1 MAMKLRTLIQWLLLG
16 IGLTPLLAAVAFNL
30 PLVLDR
36 VEWFYHKAH
45 LQNLRAD
52 FRDLDQHLASRRE
65 MIRLLAKL
73 PEPNALLGEDNSN
86 KAIDFAR
93 ARFTEWINQILV
105 DQRDI
110 IQIIFLGLDG
120 RERFWL
126 ERDMTTAEWR
136 PTPHLPDLPSSEFL
150 SHIQSLEP
158 GGVLINRI
166 RLDPQAGLQ
175 DPRHLMVLH
184 LVSPVLKPQG
194 AAVMGA
200 VLMTLDVGGMAQ
212 FYRNTYWVNHNGS
225 YLLPGRTLS
234 EQHKAFRDFPGLAE
248 IFAEEKF
255 DLWRGT
261 EGDEVIWVPMF
272 LTEGSGP
279 LWVGRRVDTSPMASL
294 REALAVRA
302 LSIVAGLVF
311 IMILVARWIALQLER
326 FGQDLLT
333 GIRQVLK
340 GGQEVAFAW
349 GGPLEVRALGEELT
363 TLIRSHVTHT
373 RALAEHA
380 REIEDSSRY
389 KSEFLTNVSHE
400 LRTPLNSILLLS
412 KVLADPASGLA
423 DEARHQARVIHE
435 AGSDLRGLIE
445 NILDLSRIEARQ
457 MTFSLDHVDIALL
470 LEGLCELMRPQFE
483 NKNLRLTVVIQP
495 DAPPGLF
502 TDAEKLR
509 QILKNFLSN
518 AVKFT
523 QEGGVSIH
531 VERTEDTQRPLVI
544 RVSDTGVGIPEA
556 KQQSIFEAFQQADG
570 STRRRFGGTGLGLT
584 ISRELTHL
592 LGGLIQVTS
601 QEGQGACFALHLPLG
616 FDYSQVEEERLELL
630 DPPITRPPPEPVT
643 PWIEKSHLPT
653 VLIVA
658 SEVQDLLTLTS
669 LLEKVGFQVAGAGD
683 LEEAIDTL
691 TEEEIGLIVLDAGLA
706 PQVAYD
712 RIKRICAKTST
723 GNTKVPVWLLVDEND
738 TVPAEIGEC
747 LTGSLCRPIQEE
759 GLQAIL
765 SSLQAVSLRAIPG
778 ESP

>member
-1 MAMKLRTLIQWLLLG
+1 MKLRTLIQWLLLG
-16 IGLTPLLAAVAFNL
+16 IGLAPLLVAVALNL
-30 PLVLDR
+30 PLVLNR

-52 FRDLDQHLASRRE
+52 FRDLDQHLASRHE

-73 PEPNALLGEDNSN
+73 PEPGALLGEGKSV
-86 KAIDFAR
+86 KTIDFAR

-110 IQIIFLGLDG
+110 IQILFLGLDG

-136 PTPHLPDLPSSEFL
+136 PTPGLPDRPSSEFL
-150 SHIQSLEP
+150 SHVQSLEP

-166 RLDPQAGLQ
+166 RLDPQGGLQ
-175 DPRHLMVLH
+175 DPRRLMVLH
-184 LVSPVLKPQG
+184 LMSPVMQTQRPV
-194 AAVMGA
+194 VMGA

-234 EQHKAFRDFPGLAE
+234 EERKAFRDFPGLAE
-248 IFAEEKF
+248 IFAEEKL
-255 DLWRGT
+255 DLWRGS

-294 REALAVRA
+294 REALVIRS
-302 LSIVAGLVF
+302 LSIVAGL
-311 IMILVARWIALQLER
+311 ILMVIVVARWIALRLER
-326 FGQDLLT
+326 FGQDLLA

-349 GGPLEVRALGEELT
+349 GGPQEVRALGEELT
-363 TLIRSHVTHT
+363 ALIHSHVAHT

-412 KVLADPASGLA
+412 KVLADPSSGLA
-423 DEARHQARVIHE
+423 DEARQQARVIHE

-445 NILDLSRIEARQ
+445 NILDLSRIEAHQ
-457 MTFSLDHVDIALL
+457 MTFSLDQVDIRLL

-483 NKNLRLTVVIQP
+483 NKQLYLTVVMQP
-495 DAPPGLF
+495 DAPSGLF

-523 QEGGVSIH
+523 QTGGVSIH
-531 VERTEDTQRPLVI
+531 VERTLDAQRPLAI
-544 RVSDTGVGIPEA
+544 RVSDTGVGIPKD

-584 ISRELTHL
+584 ISRELSTL
-592 LGGLIQVTS
+592 LGGLIEVQS
-601 QEGQGACFALHLPLG
+601 QEGQGACFALTLPLD
-616 FDYSQVEEERLELL
+616 FDYSQVEEEHLELL
-630 DPPITRPPPEPVT
+630 EPLAPRTALKPEVEWVT
-643 PWIEKSHLPT
+643 KKPLPT
-653 VLIVA
+653 VLVVA
-658 SEVQDLLTLTS
+658 GEVQDLLTLTP
-669 LLEKVGFQVAGAGD
+669 LLEKEGFRVAGAGD
-683 LEEAIDTL
+683 LEEAADTL
-691 TEEEIGLIVLDAGLA
+691 AEEEIGLVILDAGLA
-706 PQVAYD
+706 PPVECD
-712 RIKRICAKTST
+712 TIRRICSRA
-723 GNTKVPVWLLVDEND
+723 GGGEGKVPLWLLVND
-738 TVPAEIGEC
+738 SEGLSVGIGDC
-747 LTGSLCRPIQEE
+747 VTGSLRRPVGEE
-759 GLQAIL
+759 DLRAIL
-765 SSLQAVSLRAIPG
+765 SSLRIVSLRADTG
-778 ESP
+778 EIA

>member
-1 MAMKLRTLIQWLLLG
+1 MKLRTLIQWFLLG
-16 IGLTPLLAAVAFNL
+16 IGLAPLLVAVAFNL
-30 PLVLDR
+30 PLVLNR

-52 FRDLDQHLASRRE
+52 FRDLDQHLASRHE

-73 PEPNALLGEDNSN
+73 PEPGALLGEGNSTKN
-86 KAIDFAR
+86 IDFAR

-110 IQIIFLGLDG
+110 VQIIFLGLDG

-136 PTPHLPDLPSSEFL
+136 PTMRLPDRPSSEFL

-166 RLDPQAGLQ
+166 RLDPQAGIQ
-175 DPRHLMVLH
+175 DPRRLMVLH
-184 LVSPVLKPQG
+184 LMSPVLKPQG
-194 AAVMGA
+194 SAVMGA

-225 YLLPGRTLS
+225 YLLPGRSLS
-234 EQHKAFRDFPGLAE
+234 EQFKAFKDFPGLAE

-255 DLWRGT
+255 DLWRGI
-261 EGDEVIWVPMF
+261 EGEEVIWVPMF

-302 LSIVAGLVF
+302 LSIVAGLILMV
-311 IMILVARWIALQLER
+311 ILVARWIALRLER
-326 FGQDLLT
+326 FGQDLLA

-349 GGPLEVRALGEELT
+349 AGPQEVSALGEELT
-363 TLIRSHVTHT
+363 ALIHSHVEHT

-412 KVLADPASGLA
+412 KVLADPTSGLT

-457 MTFSLDHVDIALL
+457 MTFSLDQVDIATL

-483 NKNLRLTVVIQP
+483 NKNLYLKVVIQP

-502 TDAEKLR
+502 TDSEKLR

-523 QEGGVSIH
+523 QEGGVSIY
-531 VERTEDTQRPLVI
+531 VERTEDPQRPLVI
-544 RVSDTGVGIPEA
+544 RVSDTGVGIPEV

-592 LGGLIQVTS
+592 LGGLIEVKS
-601 QEGQGACFALHLPLG
+601 QEGQGACFALYLPLG

-630 DPPITRPPPEPVT
+630 ETPVT
-643 PWIEKSHLPT
+643 RSSPERVVEWIAKAHLPT

-658 SEVQDLLTLTS
+658 EEVQDLLTLTP
-669 LLEKVGFQVAGAGD
+669 LLEKAGFQVAGAGD
-683 LEEAIDTL
+683 LEEAADTL
-691 TEEEIGLIVLDAGLA
+691 AEEDIGLVILDAGLA
-706 PQVAYD
+706 PSVACD
-712 RIKRICAKTST
+712 TVKRICAKAGT
-723 GNTKVPVWLLVDEND
+723 GSKAPLWLLVDE
-738 TVPAEIGEC
+738 GEVVTGEMGAC

-759 GLQAIL
+759 ALRVVL
-765 SSLQAVSLRAIPG
+765 SSLPDISPRVNAG